1 MARVL
6 IALQLKSL
14 VLDVIDGGQD
24 DPLVVLFDSD
34 QNRLS
39 PDIETERWGRRFLK
53 IYCLLLSPSASLS
66 LQVRPHSSSELS

>member
-6 IALQLKSL
+6 VALQLKSL

-24 DPLVVLFDSD
+24 DPLVVFFDSG

-39 PDIETERWGRRFLK
+39 PDIERLTDG
-53 IYCLLLSPSASLS
+53 
-66 LQVRPHSSSELS
+66 V